1 MQIKND
7 IQVDSLKQHL
17 IMDLDLQ
24 SQKKMLKT
32 SKEPVLKTLTEHS
45 FFTENEIRISEKIRD
60 TLFGVLNCNPVIA
73 THKAN
78 SSILLQKQYLV
89 LTYPKRGINMME
101 VLSVVDKTN
110 RFFYEFLL
118 NIHNTFLDLLAVSER
133 NFVFIDF
140 SYHNMYF
147 TKHTHVP
154 YLCHFE
160 KCLSLD
166 EDEDDDE
173 DNLEKNIFIFKKT
186 LEQMTYFG
194 NKHVILFIL
203 HKMREKKDL
212 DLTDSNI
219 NINILIREYVD
230 QLYFIRFFS
239 PEVKEEYRMKCEAY
253 VKNHVMDVLNSDDC
267 FGCLLSSKHKHFF
280 REMENFKLNSFFLN
294 MLILMVPQ
302 KKETMI
308 NGFFDNLCYPF
319 DTVTHVSL
327 LFIDSVKE
335 FDHMDENMLDTFYLN
350 VNEKKN
356 LF

>member
-7 IQVDSLKQHL
+7 IQVDSLSHREKPFGKQRK
-17 IMDLDLQ
+17 Q
-24 SQKKMLKT
+24 
-32 SKEPVLKTLTEHS
+32 EPMLKTLTEHS

-78 SSILLQKQYLV
+78 SSISLQTQKQYLV

-140 SYHNMYF
+140 SYDNMHF
-147 TKHTHVP
+147 IKHTHVP

-166 EDEDDDE
+166 DDS
-173 DNLEKNIFIFKKT
+173 EKNMLILKKT

-203 HKMREKKDL
+203 HKMREKKEKDL
-212 DLTDSNI
+212 DL
-219 NINILIREYVD
+219 NILIREYVD

-253 VKNHVMDVLNSDDC
+253 VKNHVMDALNTDDY
-267 FGCLLSSKHKHFF
+267 FGCLLSLLSFNHKHFF

-308 NGFFDNLCYPF
+308 NGFFETIINGFFDNLCYPF
-319 DTVTHVSL
+319 DTITHVSL

-335 FDHMDENMLDTFYLN
+335 FDYMDENMLDTFYLN

>member
-7 IQVDSLKQHL
+7 IQIDSLSYRVKLFGKQEK
-17 IMDLDLQ
+17 Q
-24 SQKKMLKT
+24 EPMLKT
-32 SKEPVLKTLTEHS
+32 LIEHS

-78 SSILLQKQYLV
+78 SSIALQTQKQYLV

-101 VLSVVDKTN
+101 VLSVLDKNN
-110 RFFYEFLL
+110 RFYYEFLL

-140 SYHNMYF
+140 SYVNMYF

-166 EDEDDDE
+166 EDDQ
-173 DNLEKNIFIFKKT
+173 NMLLFKKT

-212 DLTDSNI
+212 DLTDSNMS
-219 NINILIREYVD
+219 ILIREYVD
-230 QLYFIRFFS
+230 QLYFIHFFS

-253 VKNHVMDVLNSDDC
+253 VKNHVMDVLNTDDY
-267 FGCLLSSKHKHFF
+267 FGSLLSYKRKHFF
-280 REMENFKLNSFFLN
+280 REMENFKLNSFFFN
-294 MLILMVPQ
+294 MLILIVPQ
-302 KKETMI
+302 KKILI

-319 DTVTHVSL
+319 DTITHVSL
-327 LFIDSVKE
+327 LLIDSVKE
-335 FDHMDENMLDTFYLN
+335 FDHMDENILDTFYLN
-350 VNEKKN
+350 VNKKKN